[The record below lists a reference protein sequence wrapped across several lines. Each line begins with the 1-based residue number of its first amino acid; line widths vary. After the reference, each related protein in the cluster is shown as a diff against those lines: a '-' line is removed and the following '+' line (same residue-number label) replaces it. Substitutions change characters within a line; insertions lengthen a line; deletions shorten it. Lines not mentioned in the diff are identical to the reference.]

1 MLFVVCWRDNAAVGG
16 DRSCLFL
23 WVNPI
28 SWGTLKVGVFGP
40 PFRSA
45 APPNPA
51 LRPRQPSKGSRA
63 RAEWSTRPMNA
74 PVNFSLE
81 NSGNL

>member
-1 MLFVVCWRDNAAVGG
+1 MLPLVEI
-16 DRSCLFL
+16 DRACFFGLIL
-23 WVNPI
+23 LAG
-28 SWGTLKVGVFGP
+28 GTLKVGVFGP

-51 LRPRQPSKGSRA
+51 LCPRQPSKGSRA